1 MKLMPCV
8 NTMTNYKFDSE
19 KHLHTLNTIALTGTS
34 SVVDVLAKPLT
45 WWASGLAV
53 GKLGWTKATDWK
65 TLKTDEAKEA
75 DLKRRLE
82 VAEPALDMIKG
93 MDSVS
98 YLKLLD
104 EAYKA
109 HSVKL
114 DKSAKA
120 GTDLHA
126 ELEMYVKWKMGKNLE
141 VGTVMQFEPKI
152 QPFIDWADK
161 NVKKFLWSEAHCY
174 SEKLWCGGISDA
186 GAELN
191 DGTIAIID
199 FKSAKDAYTGHFIQ
213 CAGYAIEIEEN
224 GLFDSTGTH
233 TKKIDGTIGA
243 LVVVPFG
250 AKEVYP
256 VIMRDVDAHKKAFE
270 AAVVLYRLMFN
281 SKE

>member
-1 MKLMPCV
+1 MD
-8 NTMTNYKFDSE
+8 YKFDE
-19 KHLHTLNTIALTGTS
+19 KKHIHSFKDKPLCGTS
-34 SVVDVLAKPLT
+34 TVMGVVAKPLT

-53 GKLGWTKATDWK
+53 AKLGWINSKIKVNGKYTTIALET
-65 TLKTDEAKEA
+65 
-75 DLKRRLE
+75 RLE
-82 VAEPALDMIKG
+82 ALQPQHEAIKA
-93 MDSVS
+93 MSNEEF
-98 YLKLLD
+98 LTLLD

-109 HSVKL
+109 HSVNLK
-114 DKSAKA
+114 DTAQA

-126 ELEMYVKWKMGKNLE
+126 ELEKYVKNWMLCHDPKNK
-141 VGTVMQFEPKI
+141 GGDMINKTVYDKKI
-152 QPFIDWADK
+152 EPFIKWANE